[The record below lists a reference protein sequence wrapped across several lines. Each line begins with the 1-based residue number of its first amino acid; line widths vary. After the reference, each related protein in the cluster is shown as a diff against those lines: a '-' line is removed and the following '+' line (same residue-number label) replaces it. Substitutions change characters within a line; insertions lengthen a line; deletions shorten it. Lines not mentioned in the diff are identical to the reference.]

1 MDLGH
6 GYNTHRNNSITED
19 SNSQTNHDKILVIWI
34 KLLLHVSMLFRV
46 DKTTRRFFKESCMLK
61 HFGSLANSYGE

>member
-1 MDLGH
+1 MRDQSIVMGVTRMDLGH

-34 KLLLHVSMLFRV
+34 KLLLHVSMLF
-46 DKTTRRFFKESCMLK
+46 E
-61 HFGSLANSYGE
+61 